1 MPAAAAQPL
10 RSNLFMGNYFD
21 DPLIEP
27 AIEWVVINQ
36 KVSISGIQRNFRIGY
51 NRAGQL
57 VELMENIGLVS
68 PQGFDGNRTV
78 LCAELE
84 IGLSLFRQYKDAV
97 DEEPDMTNVIL
108 FPGKK

>member
-1 MPAAAAQPL
+1 MLAAAAQPL
-10 RSNLFMGNYFD
+10 RSNLVMDNCFD

-27 AIEWVVINQ
+27 VIEWVVSNQ

-78 LCAELE
+78 FCSELE
-84 IGLSLFRQYKDAV
+84 SGLSLFRQYKDAV

>member
-1 MPAAAAQPL
+1 MD
-10 RSNLFMGNYFD
+10 NHFD
-21 DPLIEP
+21 YPLIEP

-36 KVSISGIQRNFRIGY
+36 KVSIAGIQRNFRIGY